1 MKTRHGWVVLM
12 GLAAVGA
19 QAEPAPRLELSGG
32 AVWTGSQPLGTSV
45 AWLNSSAGGPRRA
58 LFEATSR
65 RQEALGWQAGLSL
78 RVIGPLRLEAGL
90 ASMRP
95 ELATSILRDG
105 EGAPDQ
111 ALGGAFLEQRYEG
124 SLRAD
129 LSGLSLGQGRLT
141 PSLFAGAGLQR
152 QAGRDATSYHA
163 GLGLRLAL
171 LQRPGGALRALGL
184 RLDGRS
190 QWRSGGL
197 ELEGAA
203 RNGWVAQASLFLG
216 R

>member
-1 MKTRHGWVVLM
+1 
-12 GLAAVGA
+12 
-19 QAEPAPRLELSGG
+19 
-32 AVWTGSQPLGTSV
+32 V

-65 RQEALGWQAGLSL
+65 RQAALGWQAGLSL
-78 RVIGPLRLEAGL
+78 RLIGPLRLEAGV

-95 ELATSILRDG
+95 ELTTSIARDG
-105 EGAPDQ
+105 EGASDQ
-111 ALGGAFLEQRYEG
+111 VLGGALADQLYEG

-129 LSGLSLGQGRLT
+129 LSGLSLGRGRLT
-141 PSLFAGAGLQR
+141 PSLFAGAGLEQ
-152 QAGRDATSYHA
+152 QAGRAATSYHA

-171 LQRPGGALRALGL
+171 LQRPRGALRALGL

-190 QWRSGGL
+190 HWRRGGL
-197 ELEGAA
+197 EFEGAA
-203 RNGWVAQASLFLG
+203 RNGWAAHASLFLG